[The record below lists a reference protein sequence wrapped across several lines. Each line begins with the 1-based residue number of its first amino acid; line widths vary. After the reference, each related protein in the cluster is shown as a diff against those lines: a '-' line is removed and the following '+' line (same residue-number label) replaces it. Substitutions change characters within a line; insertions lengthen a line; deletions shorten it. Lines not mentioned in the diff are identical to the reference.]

1 MTLFKK
7 LIISASLFI
16 VSESII
22 AQAYKFQQLEDGI
35 KIYPTKELSGN
46 AQAVQI
52 QFVRDN
58 IVHIISSP
66 TVDIHTRESL
76 LTVYQPEKVSF
87 KTEKQNN
94 KLLLISNS
102 ITVTADLQTGS
113 VSFADLNGQ
122 PILTERSANGRN
134 ILPAVFEGKSVY
146 SLRQTFETNTDD
158 AWYGLGQ
165 HQEDAWNYQGRQ
177 VSFFQNNTQ
186 VAVPFLV
193 SKNNYGILWDNYSLS
208 KVGDTR
214 NYLPLSALSL
224 FDKTGQEGWLT
235 ASYANDKNNKDEV
248 YLVKAESEIA
258 YPYLNDTKLKL
269 PKDFAI
275 EKGIITWQGQISSEI
290 AGLHKIKIDYAGYS
304 KVWIDGKL
312 VFDKWRQA
320 WNPGTGVIDL
330 PMSKD
335 KKYSIQIKWIPD
347 GGESYLNFGYLPPV
361 PKQDENTFT
370 FDSEAGRQI
379 DYYFVHGQNIDEV
392 ISGYRT
398 LTGKA
403 PIMPKWSMGFWQ
415 SRERYKTQEEILN
428 TVAEFRKRKIP
439 LDNIVLDWFYW
450 KEDQWGS
457 QLFDSTRFPNA
468 AKMIESLHK
477 KHHAQLMISV
487 WPKFY
492 KGIDNY
498 KTFDN
503 KGWLYKRNIADG
515 QKDWVGKG
523 YVSTFYDA
531 FNKEARDA
539 FWQLIH
545 KNLYTKGIDAWWMD
559 ASEPDILS
567 NVSPQQRKLQ
577 MTPTV
582 MGTAAE
588 FLNAYPLQNAKGIYE
603 GQRSADSDKRVFLL
617 TRSGFAGSQRYAAA
631 IWSGDIASR
640 WEDMKAQISAGL
652 NFSISG
658 IPYWTMDIG
667 GFSTEVRYNKVP
679 MLAKDEA
686 EWQELQTRWYQFG
699 AFVPIFRAHGQFPV
713 REIFNIAPE
722 NHPAYKSILYYDQ
735 LRYRLMPYIYSLAGS
750 AYHQNNTMMRGLV
763 MDFSNDKN
771 VWNIGDQY
779 MFGKSLLI
787 NPVYQYQATKR
798 KLYLPAGQGWYD
810 LYTGQYLEGNQ
821 FINANAPYEQMPV
834 FVKEG
839 SIIPT
844 GPELQYVA
852 EKKADPITLFVYTGK
867 DASFSLYEDEGN
879 NYNYEKGLYSIINFH
894 WNENDQTMV
903 IDDVKGK
910 YPGMLKN
917 RTFKFV
923 LISKQQSKPM
933 YFSLEADKSIR
944 YSGRKTSILF
954 K

>member
-335 KKYSIQIKWIPD
+335 KKYSIQIEWIPD

-403 PIMPKWSMGFWQ
+403 PIMPKWSMGF
-415 SRERYKTQEEILN
+415 
-428 TVAEFRKRKIP
+428 
-439 LDNIVLDWFYW
+439 
-450 KEDQWGS
+450 
-457 QLFDSTRFPNA
+457 
-468 AKMIESLHK
+468 
-477 KHHAQLMISV
+477 
-487 WPKFY
+487 
-492 KGIDNY
+492 
-498 KTFDN
+498 
-503 KGWLYKRNIADG
+503 
-515 QKDWVGKG
+515 
-523 YVSTFYDA
+523 
-531 FNKEARDA
+531 
-539 FWQLIH
+539 
-545 KNLYTKGIDAWWMD
+545 
-559 ASEPDILS
+559 
-567 NVSPQQRKLQ
+567 
-577 MTPTV
+577 
-582 MGTAAE
+582 
-588 FLNAYPLQNAKGIYE
+588 
-603 GQRSADSDKRVFLL
+603 
-617 TRSGFAGSQRYAAA
+617 
-631 IWSGDIASR
+631 
-640 WEDMKAQISAGL
+640 
-652 NFSISG
+652 
-658 IPYWTMDIG
+658 
-667 GFSTEVRYNKVP
+667 
-679 MLAKDEA
+679 
-686 EWQELQTRWYQFG
+686 
-699 AFVPIFRAHGQFPV
+699 
-713 REIFNIAPE
+713 
-722 NHPAYKSILYYDQ
+722 
-735 LRYRLMPYIYSLAGS
+735 
-750 AYHQNNTMMRGLV
+750 
-763 MDFSNDKN
+763 
-771 VWNIGDQY
+771 
-779 MFGKSLLI
+779 
-787 NPVYQYQATKR
+787 
-798 KLYLPAGQGWYD
+798 
-810 LYTGQYLEGNQ
+810 
-821 FINANAPYEQMPV
+821 
-834 FVKEG
+834 
-839 SIIPT
+839 
-844 GPELQYVA
+844 
-852 EKKADPITLFVYTGK
+852 
-867 DASFSLYEDEGN
+867 
-879 NYNYEKGLYSIINFH
+879 
-894 WNENDQTMV
+894 
-903 IDDVKGK
+903 
-910 YPGMLKN
+910 
-917 RTFKFV
+917 
-923 LISKQQSKPM
+923 
-933 YFSLEADKSIR
+933 
-944 YSGRKTSILF
+944 
-954 K
+954 